1 MSQAEVMVAG
11 ELETQ
16 QQVCQTLESE
26 LQELE
31 LEIMQCQQSKREVRV
46 CVCVCVCA
54 CVWGI
59 GLYSKR
65 EVCVCVCVRV
75 CGALVS
81 TARERCVVW
90 SLWSLGPMLLS
101 SYYIGFLPYHVVVA
115 LVPGLPL
122 FRARHIL
129 HMRQTLKASS
139 FSACA

>member
-16 QQVCQTLESE
+16 QQICQTLESE

-46 CVCVCVCA
+46 LVCVCVCVCVFM
-54 CVWGI
+54 C
-59 GLYSKR
+59 
-65 EVCVCVCVRV
+65 VCVCVCLCACV
-75 CGALVS
+75 CVGA
-81 TARERCVVW
+81 
-90 SLWSLGPMLLS
+90 SLRSLGPMLLS

-122 FRARHIL
+122 FRARFNYAHAANI
-129 HMRQTLKASS
+129 RS
-139 FSACA
+139 